1 LKVIEENL
9 GNTTIVIQTVDEPL
23 EVFEDGG
30 RATHLTGIRSSIEN
44 GYTKIKSLIKEIA
57 TDIGD
62 ELHTI
67 ESSSRPKQV
76 EMEFQIALSAQIGP
90 VLILSG
96 KGDCA
101 MKVKMTW
108 DLTSNG
114 KTTS

>member
-1 LKVIEENL
+1 MKVIEEDL
-9 GNTTIVIQTVDEPL
+9 GGTTIAIQAINEPL
-23 EVFEDGG
+23 EVLEEGG
-30 RATHLTGIRSSIEN
+30 RATQLTGVRDSIEN
-44 GYTKIKSLIKEIA
+44 GYSKIKSLIKEIA

-67 ESSSRPKQV
+67 ESSSCPKQV

-96 KGDCA
+96 KGDYA
-101 MKVKMTW
+101 IKVKMSW
-108 DLTSNG
+108 DLTNNG